1 MSGGQ
6 ESAPAADDNAPQALV
21 DFMENE
27 AWEALV
33 ADVGVSLEALD
44 QLPDSETKAQV
55 YALLQGIDAIHREA
69 LHRLVRLFK
78 EGVLEK
84 VITDPAI
91 HTLMELYDLL
101 PAAETGQTPQ
111 VGSGSSKGIPI
122 KVLGP
127 APAPAPASTPGP
139 AVPAAVIPHWV
150 PALADQAE
158 LDTGACLIR
167 VLDGQTLLLCR
178 VDGKVFALDARCAVD
193 GAPLVQPQLERYT
206 LVCPVHPGCYYDI
219 RQGSRMGGG
228 TGLRCHPVQVDR
240 DGRVLV
246 GFGMPFVPELPSF

>member
-6 ESAPAADDNAPQALV
+6 ESAPAADDDAPQALV
-21 DFMENE
+21 DFMEND

-33 ADVGVSLEALD
+33 ADVGVRLEALD
-44 QLPDSETKAQV
+44 QLPESETKAQV

-91 HTLMELYDLL
+91 QTLMELYDLL
-101 PAAETGQTPQ
+101 PAAATEQTA
-111 VGSGSSKGIPI
+111 GADSGRSKGIPI
-122 KVLGP
+122 QMLGP
-127 APAPAPASTPGP
+127 APTPASTPGP
-139 AVPAAVIPHWV
+139 TVPPAVIAHWV
-150 PALADQAE
+150 PALADRAE
-158 LDTGACLIR
+158 LDTGACLTR

-178 VDGKVFALDARCAVD
+178 VDDKFFALDAHCAVD
-193 GAPLVQPQLERYT
+193 GAPLAQPQLERYT
-206 LVCPVHPGCYYDI
+206 LVCPAHPGCYYDI

-246 GFGMPFVPELPSF
+246 GFGMPFVPDLPSF

>member
-1 MSGGQ
+1 MTGGR

-21 DFMENE
+21 DFMEND

-33 ADVGVSLEALD
+33 ADVGIHLEALD

-101 PAAETGQTPQ
+101 PAAATGRTAGADS
-111 VGSGSSKGIPI
+111 VSSKGIPI
-122 KVLGP
+122 KVLGQ
-127 APAPAPASTPGP
+127 APASTPAPGP
-139 AVPAAVIPHWV
+139 AVPDAVIPHWV

-158 LDTGACLIR
+158 LDAGACLTR

-193 GAPLVQPQLERYT
+193 GAPLIQPRLERYT
-206 LVCPVHPGCYYDI
+206 LVCTAHPGCYYDI

-228 TGLRCHPVQVDR
+228 AALRCHPVQVDR